1 MLVLITIR
9 KRKSMNVRLRF
20 WKNRNKLMCEF
31 ARYINLFWIV
41 DSKLFLSNYKN
52 KYKSEVVEVEK
63 SWNMKAQGIHAAAD
77 VYHTDVHAFD
87 MMKPELSISDTA
99 AERFNRQFAYAKE
112 HFFAPQ
118 KV

>member
-1 MLVLITIR
+1 M
-9 KRKSMNVRLRF
+9 
-20 WKNRNKLMCEF
+20 
-31 ARYINLFWIV
+31 
-41 DSKLFLSNYKN
+41 
-52 KYKSEVVEVEK
+52 EK
-63 SWNMKAQGIHAAAD
+63 SWNMKAQGIHAAA
-77 VYHTDVHAFD
+77 DVHAFD